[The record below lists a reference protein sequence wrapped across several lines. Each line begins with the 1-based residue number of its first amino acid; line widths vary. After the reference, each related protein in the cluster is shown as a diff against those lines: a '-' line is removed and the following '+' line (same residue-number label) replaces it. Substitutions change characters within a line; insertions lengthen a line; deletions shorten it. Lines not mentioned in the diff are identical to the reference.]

1 MRAISS
7 SLLES
12 CFHATL
18 AILVISTSSC
28 SGPEINDG
36 PPPGSPLLG
45 HIPDA
50 VPRAEPR
57 SAYGNPSSYV
67 VHGKRYH
74 TLDSSRGYAERGIA
88 SWYGQKFHG
97 RRTSSGERYDMFAM
111 TAAHKSLPLPTYVQ
125 VINLENGR
133 QAVVRVND
141 RGPFHPNRL
150 IDLSYA
156 AASKLGIVGN
166 GTGFVEVRAVGPGT
180 RPLAPTPVT
189 RTAAAA
195 PDQLPRSAEPVQATD
210 DAPVQPPAEPRA
222 PSVRLYLQAGAFS
235 DRLNAERLSQRLWP
249 VAGKLV
255 YVSPAIVDGTA
266 LYRVRIGPIPDVVKA
281 DQLTSR
287 IIRMEMEAPRIVL
300 E

>member
-1 MRAISS
+1 MLAVP
-7 SLLES
+7 SLFLGRP
-12 CFHATL
+12 FQA
-18 AILVISTSSC
+18 ALVTVVLSTAGCGGSAVK
-28 SGPEINDG
+28 DG
-36 PPPGSPLLG
+36 PPTGSPNLG

-50 VPRAEPR
+50 VPKAEPR
-57 SAYGNPSSYV
+57 SPYGNPSSYV

-74 TLDSSRGYAERGIA
+74 TLRSGRGYMERGIA
-88 SWYGQKFHG
+88 SWYGKKFHG
-97 RRTSSGERYDMFAM
+97 RRTSSGERFDMYAM
-111 TAAHKSLPLPTYVQ
+111 TAAHKSLPLPTYVL
-125 VINLENGR
+125 VTNLENGR

-156 AASKLGIVGN
+156 AASKLGIVGK

-180 RPLAPTPVT
+180 RPLEARAEP
-189 RTAAAA
+189 RTVAAA
-195 PDQLPRSAEPVQATD
+195 PDQPVRPTEPVQATNGVP
-210 DAPVQPPAEPRA
+210 ALPPAEQRA

-235 DRLNAERLSQRLWP
+235 QRVNAERLSQRLWP

-255 YVSPAIVDGTA
+255 YVSPIIVDGTA

-281 DQLTSR
+281 DQLTNR
-287 IIRMEMEAPRIVL
+287 IIAMDMEAPRIVL